1 MGSISEEMVKKLE
14 DQAASFSWWWD
25 SHNRPNQSQWLEA
38 TLSELNQKTKLMLN
52 IIEEDGDSFAKRAE
66 MLFKRKPKLI
76 NMLEDFYKS
85 YRSLAEKSF
94 SSLNSL
100 KVQTIQKCEKEIST
114 YLKAKSLKAQVETDQ
129 ESIEEHMEK
138 ENIDQGVESDGNVCG
153 KDKMLD
159 EKISELIDEN
169 MQQRA
174 ELIRRNK
181 EKSETIERLLSQVN
195 RLTDENINLWSH
207 LGSHKDATDHTITR
221 QNKPQFSRSKSKGP
235 SFLGRLTGCT
245 GT

>member
-38 TLSELNQKTKLMLN
+38 TLSGLM
-52 IIEEDGDSFAKRAE
+52 GDSFAKRAE
-66 MLFKRKPKLI
+66 MLFKRKSKLI

-85 YRSLAEKSF
+85 YRSLAEKYDQLRSELIQASHLRSF

-138 ENIDQGVESDGNVCG
+138 ENIDQGVESDGN
-153 KDKMLD
+153 
-159 EKISELIDEN
+159 
-169 MQQRA
+169 QRA

>member
-38 TLSELNQKTKLMLN
+38 TLSELNQKTNLMLN
-52 IIEEDGDSFAKRAE
+52 IIEEDGDSFAKRSE

-85 YRSLAEKSF
+85 YRSLAEKYDQLRSELIQASHLRSF

-153 KDKMLD
+153 KDKCWMKRSRNSLT
-159 EKISELIDEN
+159 KICS
-169 MQQRA
+169 
-174 ELIRRNK
+174 
-181 EKSETIERLLSQVN
+181 SGLS
-195 RLTDENINLWSH
+195 
-207 LGSHKDATDHTITR
+207 
-221 QNKPQFSRSKSKGP
+221 
-235 SFLGRLTGCT
+235 
-245 GT
+245 

>member
-1 MGSISEEMVKKLE
+1 MGSISEEMVKKQE

-66 MLFKRKPKLI
+66 MLFKRKPKAHKDVRGL
-76 NMLEDFYKS
+76 L
-85 YRSLAEKSF
+85 
-94 SSLNSL
+94 
-100 KVQTIQKCEKEIST
+100 
-114 YLKAKSLKAQVETDQ
+114 QVVPFAHGE
-129 ESIEEHMEK
+129 
-138 ENIDQGVESDGNVCG
+138 GVESDGNVGG

-159 EKISELIDEN
+159 EKSSELIDEN
-169 MQQRA
+169 MQQQA

-181 EKSETIERLLSQVN
+181 KKSETIERLLSQVH
-195 RLTDENINLWSH
+195 RLTDENRILRSH
-207 LGSHKDATDHTITR
+207 LGSHKDGNDHTITR

-245 GT
+245 ET